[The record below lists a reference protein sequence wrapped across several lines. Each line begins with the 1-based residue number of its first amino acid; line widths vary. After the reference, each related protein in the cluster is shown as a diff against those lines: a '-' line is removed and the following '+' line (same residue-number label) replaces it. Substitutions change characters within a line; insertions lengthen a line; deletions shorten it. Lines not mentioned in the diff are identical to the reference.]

1 MECEDVGQMS
11 LEEFWSLEVKAS
23 KETNQNLLS
32 PRGFLQE
39 TLFIWGCLVIQIYI
53 PFIPSLQGKGESYPQ
68 IQSIYGAFSCFC
80 Y

>member
-1 MECEDVGQMS
+1 ML

-53 PFIPSLQGKGESYPQ
+53 PFIPSLQGKGESYPDSKYLWG
-68 IQSIYGAFSCFC
+68 IFLFLLLNTLF
-80 Y
+80 